1 MILLDS
7 VFYCLILPSSFLLLQ
22 LLYFTT
28 TYLLYSSI
36 VLFLTI
42 SFFADV
48 PLVFVR
54 SNYYRSD
61 FLSLFYQ
68 VYGVDDELLKEK
80 VRSIPRDDVAE
91 VCLQCLIQDDALNR
105 SFDIISKEPSE
116 DTKPTKDWKAWFS
129 MNKGTCKY

>member
-1 MILLDS
+1 M
-7 VFYCLILPSSFLLLQ
+7 
-22 LLYFTT
+22 
-28 TYLLYSSI
+28 
-36 VLFLTI
+36 
-42 SFFADV
+42 
-48 PLVFVR
+48 R

-91 VCLQCLIQDDALNR
+91 VCLQCLIQDGALNR
-105 SFDIISKEPSE
+105 SFDIVSKEPSE